1 MFLAQAKK
9 NLLPVRDR
17 IVFIKDGQ
25 EFLPGITAI
34 GAPGHTV
41 GHTVFKISSGGK
53 SMVYI
58 GDLTHH
64 PVLLMEKPL
73 TEFAYDTDPKQ
84 SAQSRVKMLTRFATE
99 DADCG
104 LSLRLA
110 GLRPR
115 GEAGRR
121 VQVLPE
127 PMNMAL

>member
-1 MFLAQAKK
+1 M
-9 NLLPVRDR
+9 RDR

-34 GAPGHTV
+34 AAPGHTV
-41 GHTVFKISSGGK
+41 GHTIFNISSGGK

-84 SAQSRVKMLTRFATE
+84 SAQTRVQAAQHAGGE
-99 DADCG
+99 QDADRR

-110 GLRPR
+110 GLRPC

-121 VQVLPE
+121 VPVLSRSR
-127 PMNMAL
+127 